1 MGCGSVRVN
10 IITSLTNTLESLESE
25 ISSIKSEKKS
35 ICDEL
40 DKYSYQETMVGK
52 DILDLKLSFT
62 SSIDSFSS
70 VLEGFH
76 SISTLQDS
84 INNDKLEKSSQIIST
99 YSALLNRFQQ
109 IIDIKQE
116 HNSILSEL
124 NKTKKQVLDIEA
136 EKLNLEKCFSAN
148 HEFLNNSEA
157 FDHECR
163 ALIMQKEEL
172 EDELSGRSSP
182 IMLLR
187 TSKSRLQEVIR
198 NLTEEEAAKEL
209 EKLVQRNENVEKM
222 ITFYREG
229 NDIGNALGSHARTE
243 KVTKEYNA
251 MIKAKKV
258 KIEERNEELR
268 EVSREIEKIQQS
280 ILGKMNYDQ
289 RMEML
294 NEIIQKCRASINKG
308 SKIQFKKLL
317 RKKTLLETVE
327 KTVQK
332 ARKVE

>member
-10 IITSLTNTLESLESE
+10 IITSLTTTLESLESE
-25 ISSIKSEKKS
+25 ISSIKAEKKS
-35 ICDEL
+35 ICAEL

-76 SISTLQDS
+76 SLSTIQDS
-84 INNDKLEKSSQIIST
+84 TNKDKIEKSSQIIDT

-109 IIDIKQE
+109 ILDLKQE
-116 HNSILSEL
+116 KNSFESEL

-136 EKLNLEKCFSAN
+136 EKLNLEKCLSAN
-148 HEFLNNSEA
+148 QDFLNNSEA
-157 FDHECR
+157 FEHECQ

-182 IMLLR
+182 ILLLR
-187 TSKSRLQEVIR
+187 TSKSRLQEVIG
-198 NLTEEEAAKEL
+198 NMTEEEAAKEL

-222 ITFYREG
+222 IKFYSEG
-229 NDIGNALGSHARTE
+229 NDIGNALGSHARME

-251 MIKAKKV
+251 MIKLKKL

-268 EVSREIEKIQQS
+268 EISREIEKIQQS